1 MFSPFPI
8 PLLHVGGPE
17 PGGPLY
23 SHWILDPKIAVAIL
37 AITGLYLAWVGPLNR
52 RRPGSEDR
60 PVSQSQIRWFLLGS
74 IILLI
79 SLGPPI
85 DDWSHFFF
93 VSAHMVQHLLLM
105 FVVVPCWIKGIPAW
119 VYQPIVRHRRLAW
132 LMTWVPRA
140 VPSFLLVTV
149 IMAFWH
155 LPAFY
160 DATLENEF
168 LHTLQHVFF
177 IIAGF
182 LFYWPLMSPVPE
194 SPQLAPPMK
203 SFYLFAQ
210 TIPSGIIGAMI
221 TYAGPGLYPHYEQA
235 TVRPWGIDL
244 KTDQEIAGLIMWVGM
259 NTYFLVLLTVIFLR
273 WAGREERKDRD
284 AMSAEKQRRRQARI
298 AAQVDPASP
307 AAVTES

>member
-1 MFSPFPI
+1 MFTALPI

-17 PGGPLY
+17 PVGPLY
-23 SHWILDPKIAVAIL
+23 THWILDPKIAVGVL

-52 RRPGSEDR
+52 RRPGAEDR

-74 IILLI
+74 LILLI
-79 SLGPPI
+79 ALGPPI

-93 VSAHMVQHLLLM
+93 VSVHMVQHLLLM
-105 FVVVPCWIKGIPAW
+105 FAVVPCWIKGIPPW
-119 VYQPIVRHRRLAW
+119 VYQPIVKHPRLAW

-140 VPSFLLVTV
+140 VPSFLIVTV

-160 DATLENEF
+160 DATLKNEL
-168 LHTLQHVFF
+168 LHTTQHVFF

-203 SFYLFAQ
+203 CFYLFVQ

-221 TYAGPGLYPHYEQA
+221 TYAGPGLYPHYEEA

-259 NTYFLVLLTVIFLR
+259 NSLFLIMLTVIFLR
-273 WAGREERKDRD
+273 WANGEERKDRD
-284 AMSAEKQRRRQARI
+284 ALAAENQRRRQMRLA
-298 AAQVDPASP
+298 VPPDPP
-307 AAVTES
+307 PTPVVTKP

>member
-1 MFSPFPI
+1 MFSALPI

-17 PGGPLY
+17 PGGPFY
-23 SHWILDPKIAVAIL
+23 THWILDPKIAIGVL

-52 RRPGSEDR
+52 RRPGVENR

-74 IILLI
+74 LI
-79 SLGPPI
+79 MLIALGPPI

-93 VSAHMVQHLLLM
+93 VSVHMVQHLLLM
-105 FVVVPCWIKGIPAW
+105 FAVVPCWIKGIPPW
-119 VYQPIVRHRRLAW
+119 VYQPIISHPKLAW
-132 LMTWVPRA
+132 LMTWLPRA
-140 VPSFLLVTV
+140 IPSFLIVTV

-155 LPAFY
+155 LPEFY
-160 DATLENEF
+160 DATLENEL
-168 LHTLQHVFF
+168 LHTTQHMFF

-194 SPQLAPPMK
+194 SPQLSAPMK
-203 SFYLFAQ
+203 CFYLFVQ
-210 TIPSGIIGAMI
+210 TLPAGVIGAMI

-259 NTYFLVLLTVIFLR
+259 NSLFLIMLTVIFLR
-273 WAGREERKDRD
+273 WAGREEKKDRD
-284 AMSAEKQRRRQARI
+284 SLAAEKQRRRQARLAI
-298 AAQVDPASP
+298 PAEPQP
-307 AAVTES
+307 APVVTEP

>member
-1 MFSPFPI
+1 MFITFPI
-8 PLLHVGGPE
+8 PLLHAGGPQ

-23 SHWILDPKIAVAIL
+23 THWILDPKVALAIL

-52 RRPGSEDR
+52 RRPGVEDR
-60 PVSQSQIRWFLLGS
+60 PITQSEIRWFLLGS
-74 IILLI
+74 IVLLI

-119 VYQPIVRHRRLAW
+119 VYQPIVRHPRLAW

-140 VPSFLLVTV
+140 IPSFLLVTV

-160 DATLENEF
+160 DATLENEL
-168 LHTLQHVFF
+168 LHTVQHAFF
-177 IIAGF
+177 ILAGF

-194 SPQLAPPMK
+194 SPQLSPPMK

-210 TIPSGIIGAMI
+210 TIP
-221 TYAGPGLYPHYEQA
+221 
-235 TVRPWGIDL
+235 VRHHRRHD
-244 KTDQEIAGLIMWVGM
+244 
-259 NTYFLVLLTVIFLR
+259 YLR
-273 WAGREERKDRD
+273 WSRAL
-284 AMSAEKQRRRQARI
+284 
-298 AAQVDPASP
+298 PALRTGDGSP
-307 AAVTES
+307 LGD